1 MDVLDGGPAP
11 DATTRRDAGSPRLD
25 AGPGGDGSLCSECDT
40 HGDCAAGHYCV
51 ALTAG
56 GNACLPACIGDLP
69 ECPRDFRCVTDIG
82 AGIPDPLCQP
92 VGKPCCLDEDED
104 GYGHGVGCLGLDCDD
119 RDSSVHAGQSEIC
132 NGRDDDCDGAIDE
145 GCPSDVGL
153 GVATNGTS
161 YGGSGGS
168 AESLSLCRIA
178 PSRPGRELSRERA
191 EALWTTLVELMQR
204 ATEDG
209 CILTAIPE
217 GADRA
222 TIPEEETRLVYRQL
236 RCRRCGETIEA
247 RPICGRIAYFCPR
260 CQPD

>member
-1 MDVLDGGPAP
+1 MFPQARLRLESSRLVATLIAPA
-11 DATTRRDAGSPRLD
+11 RCERLD
-25 AGPGGDGSLCSECDT
+25 A
-40 HGDCAAGHYCV
+40 AGREAIV
-51 ALTAG
+51 ARLG
-56 GNACLPACIGDLP
+56 
-69 ECPRDFRCVTDIG
+69 
-82 AGIPDPLCQP
+82 PDPLRADADPDRALAFIAQSRAP
-92 VGKPCCLDEDED
+92 IGAILLDQRAIA
-104 GYGHGVGCLGLDCDD
+104 GVGNVL
-119 RDSSVHAGQSEIC
+119 R
-132 NGRDDDCDGAIDE
+132 
-145 GCPSDVGL
+145 
-153 GVATNGTS
+153 
-161 YGGSGGS
+161 

-209 CILTAIPE
+209 RILTAIPE